1 MPGQMQAPFRPTPL
15 ARTRRA
21 AFAALALPLLAMS
34 ACGSTSPVLTS
45 PQPATQSS
53 IAGEIPSAVKAMEPF
68 VIATDA
74 SYAPNEYT
82 NGSGQLV
89 GWDLELAQ
97 DVCSVLGVSC
107 TIEDVTFDDIIPA
120 LLAKNPKY
128 VMSFSSFTPTADRE
142 SSGIDFI
149 TYYQAGE
156 SWLAKVGGPTITSA
170 SQMCGHS
177 VAVESGTVEESD
189 AYGYMGQNP
198 GGGAI
203 SGDTDHCTAAG
214 LQDIN
219 VESFDT
225 QTEANSALI
234 SGRADFGWADQPVAD
249 YQVKLEPGKLRISG
263 SPCSIYP
270 YGVAVAHKLGFDK
283 AIEDAITY
291 LINNGYYSKI
301 LSSAGVTDGGVT
313 ASDVGVNNNNPV
325 GSTCVPSY

>member
-1 MPGQMQAPFRPTPL
+1 MHALPRP
-15 ARTRRA
+15 ARLNRARRA
-21 AFAALALPLLAMS
+21 AFAALALPVIVMS
-34 ACGSTSPVLTS
+34 ACGSTSPVMTS

-53 IAGEIPSAVKAMEPF
+53 IANEIPAAVKKLEPF
-68 VIATDA
+68 VVAADA
-74 SYAPNEYT
+74 SYAPNEYVNA
-82 NGSGQLV
+82 NGQVV

-107 TIEDVTFDDIIPA
+107 TIQDVTFDDIIPA

-142 SSGIDFI
+142 ASGIDFI
-149 TYYQAGE
+149 TYYEAGE
-156 SWLAKVGGPTITSA
+156 SWLVRVGGPTISAA

-203 SGDTDHCTAAG
+203 KGDTDHCTAAG

-219 VESFDT
+219 VESFPS
-225 QTEANSALI
+225 QTSANAALI
-234 SGRADFGWADQPVAD
+234 SGRADYGWADQPIAD
-249 YQVKLEPGKLRISG
+249 YQVKLEPGKLKISG
-263 SPCSIYP
+263 QPCSVYP
-270 YGVAVAHKLGFDK
+270 YGVAVAKSLGFDK
-283 AIEDAITY
+283 AIEDALTY
-291 LINNGYYSKI
+291 LINHGFYGTI
-301 LSSAGVTDGGVT
+301 LKNAGVSDGAVT
-313 ASDVGVNNNNPV
+313 ASAVGANDNNAV

>member
-1 MPGQMQAPFRPTPL
+1 MHALPRP
-15 ARTRRA
+15 ARLNRARRA
-21 AFAALALPLLAMS
+21 AFAALALPVIVMS

-53 IAGEIPSAVKAMEPF
+53 IANEIPAAVKKLEPF
-68 VIATDA
+68 VVAADA
-74 SYAPNEYT
+74 SYAPNEYVNA
-82 NGSGQLV
+82 NGQVV

-107 TIEDVTFDDIIPA
+107 TIQDVTFDDIIPA

-128 VMSFSSFTPTADRE
+128 AMSFSSFTPTAGRE
-142 SSGIDFI
+142 ASGIDFI
-149 TYYQAGE
+149 TYYEAGE
-156 SWLAKVGGPTITSA
+156 SWLVRVGGPTISAA

-203 SGDTDHCTAAG
+203 KGDTDHCTAAG

-219 VESFDT
+219 VESFPS
-225 QTEANSALI
+225 QTNANAALI
-234 SGRADFGWADQPVAD
+234 SGRADYGWADQPIAD
-249 YQVKLEPGKLRISG
+249 YQVKLEPGKLKISG
-263 SPCSIYP
+263 QPCSVYP
-270 YGVAVAHKLGFDK
+270 YGVAVAKSLGFDK
-283 AIEDAITY
+283 AIEDALTY
-291 LINNGYYSKI
+291 LINHGFYGTI
-301 LSSAGVTDGGVT
+301 LKNAGVSDGAVT
-313 ASDVGVNNNNPV
+313 ASAVGANDNNAV

>member
-1 MPGQMQAPFRPTPL
+1 MHENSRRATL
-15 ARTRRA
+15 ARAPRA
-21 AFAALALPLLAMS
+21 ALAVLALPLLALS
-34 ACGSTSPVLTS
+34 ACGSTSPILTS

-53 IAGEIPSAVKAMEPF
+53 IASEIPSAVKAMEPF

-82 NGSGQLV
+82 NASGQLI

-97 DVCSVLGVSC
+97 DVCSVLGVTC
-107 TIEDVTFDDIIPA
+107 TIQDVTFDDIIPA

-128 VMSFSSFTPTADRE
+128 VMSFSSFTPTSARK

-149 TYYQAGE
+149 TYYQAGK
-156 SWLAKVGGPTITSA
+156 SWLARTNGPTITMA

-203 SGDTDHCTAAG
+203 KGDTDHCTAAG

-219 VESFDT
+219 VESFST
-225 QTEANSALI
+225 QTEANAALI
-234 SGRADFGWADQPVAD
+234 GDRADFGWADQPVAD
-249 YQVKLEPGKLRISG
+249 YQVKLEPGQLRISG
-263 SPCSIYP
+263 QPCSIYP

-291 LINNGYYSKI
+291 LINHGYYSKI
-301 LSSAGVTDGGVT
+301 LGSAGVTDGGVT
-313 ASDVGVNNNNPV
+313 ASEVGVNNNNPV